1 MDRASRQRRL
11 TAATNKGHA
20 IACARREEHKPVD
33 ARRLATA
40 HVRATAVSGTIAM
53 MSDVAKAKEVLKLM
67 LDLEFDGAP
76 ATVGSEM
83 RQSCAGRKP
92 DTPARWSDLP

>member
-1 MDRASRQRRL
+1 
-11 TAATNKGHA
+11 
-20 IACARREEHKPVD
+20 
-33 ARRLATA
+33 
-40 HVRATAVSGTIAM
+40 M

-67 LDLEFDGAP
+67 LDLEFDGAS